1 MADLSEQYGKA
12 LELLAADPAFA
23 ELLHSGAPLLLWDE
37 SGTRLLWSS
46 AAAWQL
52 SRYLTLDDEG
62 HVDPALPVAQHLR
75 TLAGGAA
82 PRIGV
87 RMERLRFSPN
97 RLVPGVARTAAGRG
111 LMLFAAGLTL
121 WGLGTATALLVAR
134 LRPPPV

>member
-52 SRYLTLDDEG
+52 SRYLTLDEEG

-97 RLVPGVARTAAGRG
+97 RLVPGVTSACRAWPHQIKTRQSSSLEEGNPCSG
-111 LMLFAAGLTL
+111 SSSLTD
-121 WGLGTATALLVAR
+121 
-134 LRPPPV
+134 